1 VIYCEVPVNIKNQ
14 IRLSVLLSLILAV
27 AISVSIVVSY
37 QHMRDLQ
44 QQEALSADVVRGGYE
59 LSYLS
64 NDYLINAEP
73 RARVQW
79 EERYA
84 SLQPIISQLKPGNSE
99 EAQSLEI
106 IRDYN
111 EKTGVLFREIPE
123 PGALSAGSALFLPG
137 YQQVTWSRI
146 NVQSQGLIYEAWRLR
161 HLYNN
166 DVNEARFW
174 NNILVLALMAMMLLI
189 ISVNYLLISRRLVRS
204 IKEVNAGSEAFALGN
219 LEYRIPI
226 SSDDEIGGIARR
238 LNTMAEQI
246 RSITASR
253 DELNREIAERK
264 RAEEELTESNERFKY
279 VARATNDI
287 VWDWDLATNAL
298 WWNEAIYTV
307 FGYQRDDVE
316 RTIESWYTRLHPD
329 DRDRVVTSIH
339 AVIDGG
345 GKSWS
350 GEYRFRKAD
359 TSYAYIFDRG
369 FVIRNNRG
377 NPVHMVGAMLDITE
391 RKRAEAELIVAQQQY
406 RELFESVSIG
416 ILRSTPGPEGALI
429 EANPAALRIFEADSR
444 EQFLAIHPSDLYLD
458 TDQRRRI
465 SDEILAKDV
474 IKGMEV
480 RYKTL
485 KGRAIWGRITSIK
498 KISLDGQTYFDNT
511 IEDITER
518 KRAADEIALTTRKL
532 TLVNDVTYQ
541 YIQNKITGL
550 RGYAELSKEAKTE
563 AERVSFIEKE
573 ERILADIHQLIKNTR
588 EYQEIGLLLLRWIPV
603 EQSIRIAGSLV
614 SPKPGISIEP
624 ALHGLELY
632 SDPLIEKIF
641 ANLIENAVLH
651 GKTMTCIT
659 FSCEE
664 TPEGLTLICE
674 DDGVGISPNVK
685 AHLFDRLVG
694 ENIRFGLFFV
704 RECLLLSGMTIAE
717 TGEPGKG
724 ARFEITVP
732 KGRFRFTVLRL
743 PDDEGSR
750 GP

>member
-1 VIYCEVPVNIKNQ
+1 MNIKNQ
-14 IRLSVLLSLILAV
+14 IRLSVLLSLILV
-27 AISVSIVVSY
+27 TAISVSIVVTY
-37 QHMRDLQ
+37 QNMRDLQ
-44 QQEALSADVVRGGYE
+44 QQEALAADVVRGGYE
-59 LSYLS
+59 LTYLS

-73 RARVQW
+73 RARTQW

-111 EKTGVLFREIPE
+111 KKTGVLFREIPE
-123 PGALSAGSALFLPG
+123 PGAVSAGSALFLPG

-174 NNILVLALMAMMLLI
+174 NNILVLALMALMLTI

-219 LEYRIPI
+219 LEYRIPV
-226 SSDDEIGGIARR
+226 SSDDEIGGIAHR

-246 RSITASR
+246 RGVTASR
-253 DELNREIAERK
+253 DELNREIATRK
-264 RAEEELTESNERFKY
+264 HVEDAMRKSEALLKRTGEIARVGGWELDAETLAVTWTEETYHIHEVPVGQMPPLE
-279 VARATNDI
+279 
-287 VWDWDLATNAL
+287 
-298 WWNEAIYTV
+298 EAIN
-307 FGYQRDDVE
+307 FF
-316 RTIESWYTRLHPD
+316 HPD
-329 DRDRVVTSIH
+329 ERRKLSDAIQRALTTGEGYDMELQ
-339 AVIDGG
+339 VITATGKQLWTRTVCQPLIVDG
-345 GKSWS
+345 K
-350 GEYRFRKAD
+350 
-359 TSYAYIFDRG
+359 T
-369 FVIRNNRG
+369 IRLIG
-377 NPVHMVGAMLDITE
+377 TFQDITE
-391 RKRAEAELIVAQQQY
+391 RKRAEAELIAAQLQY
-406 RELFESVSIG
+406 RELFESVNIG
-416 ILRSTPGPEGALI
+416 ILRSTPGPQGALV

-465 SDEILAKDV
+465 SDEILANDGIKD
-474 IKGMEV
+474 MEV

-485 KGRAIWGRITSIK
+485 KGRVIWGRITSIK
-498 KISLDGQTYFDNT
+498 KVSLDGQTYFDNT

-532 TLVNDVTYQ
+532 TLMNDVTYQ
-541 YIQNKITGL
+541 YIQNKVTGL

-573 ERILADIHQLIKNTR
+573 EHVLADIHHLIKDTQ
-588 EYQEIGLLLLRWIPV
+588 EYQEIGLLLPRWIPV

-641 ANLIENAVLH
+641 ANLQ
-651 GKTMTCIT
+651 
-659 FSCEE
+659 
-664 TPEGLTLICE
+664 P
-674 DDGVGISPNVK
+674 
-685 AHLFDRLVG
+685 
-694 ENIRFGLFFV
+694 
-704 RECLLLSGMTIAE
+704 E
-717 TGEPGKG
+717 TGH
-724 ARFEITVP
+724 I
-732 KGRFRFTVLRL
+732 
-743 PDDEGSR
+743 D
-750 GP
+750 